1 MLRLDKRI
9 INKMPIRKF
18 TVLFLPREADG
29 SWLVSILTY
38 TVDFREM
45 FKYVKMAP

>member
-9 INKMPIRKF
+9 INKMSIRKYA
-18 TVLFLPREADG
+18 VLFLPREADS

-45 FKYVKMAP
+45 FKYVKTAP